1 MKNKQFV
8 EEKLD
13 SAKNLVN
20 NLYNDIENNKQYIS
34 KEHLLNTLYS
44 ISKNLQV
51 ISERLD
57 LED

>member
-20 NLYNDIENNKQYIS
+20 NLYNDIENNKQYVT

-44 ISKNLQV
+44 VSKNLQV
-51 ISERLD
+51 ISDRLD

>member
-20 NLYNDIENNKQYIS
+20 NLYNDIENNKKYIS

>member
-20 NLYNDIENNKQYIS
+20 NLYNDIENNKQYVT
-34 KEHLLNTLYS
+34 KEHLLNVLYNVS
-44 ISKNLQV
+44 KSLDLISN
-51 ISERLD
+51 RLD